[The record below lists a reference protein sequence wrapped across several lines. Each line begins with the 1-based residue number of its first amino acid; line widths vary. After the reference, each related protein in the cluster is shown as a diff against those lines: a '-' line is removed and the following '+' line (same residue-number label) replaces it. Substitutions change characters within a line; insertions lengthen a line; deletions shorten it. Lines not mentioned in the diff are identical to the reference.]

1 MRFVRLQRFA
11 VFSLFALLTISAEAR
26 VKRSQTAK
34 VEFKAANPCPADGA
48 TKGPCAGYVIDHMW
62 PLACGGE
69 DHPRN
74 MQWQT
79 IADSKEKDKWERKM
93 CGRVD

>member
-1 MRFVRLQRFA
+1 M
-11 VFSLFALLTISAEAR
+11 FSSVEAR
-26 VKRSQTAK
+26 IKRSQSAK
-34 VEFKAANPCPADGA
+34 VEFKLSNPCPATRA
-48 TKGPCAGYVIDHMW
+48 TKGPCVGYVIDHMW

-79 IADSKEKDKWERKM
+79 IAEGKEKDKLDRLA
-93 CGRVD
+93 C

>member
-1 MRFVRLQRFA
+1 MSKNSGLA
-11 VFSLFALLTISAEAR
+11 ILFIAACTLSIIADAGI
-26 VKRSQTAK
+26 KRNQSAK
-34 VEFKAANPCPADGA
+34 VEFKQGNPCPANSA
-48 TKGPCAGYVIDHMW
+48 TKGPCLGYVIDHMW

-79 IADSKEKDKWERKM
+79 VEDGKAKDKWERKM
-93 CGRVD
+93 CGGQ